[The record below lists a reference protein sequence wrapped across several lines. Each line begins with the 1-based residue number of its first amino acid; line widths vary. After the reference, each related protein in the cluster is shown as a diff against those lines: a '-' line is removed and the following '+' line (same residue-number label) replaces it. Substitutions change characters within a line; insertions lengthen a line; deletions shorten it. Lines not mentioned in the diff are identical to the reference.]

1 MNKKAGTCFGL
12 IAIVLLCAFVGW
24 RGEAAY
30 RASHSFE
37 KFSYTMKDKYIKQ
50 AFEISEELELLSD
63 IVEQVTEPVASPKL
77 NIDLEKA
84 DFFVTSSRGGEYFL
98 GYPDK
103 ETFLRDFGFEG
114 KEPFYQYVEE
124 TSGELQMELYYD
136 EGTAKGC
143 GIRYFPEEGWEARG
157 FVFNSSVKPLY
168 RKDDYL
174 LRGNSQEAIYSK
186 LTYYGFDPS
195 QDSDI
200 DNFEEK
206 TEYTDNGRIKHYTAT
221 ATGWFTN
228 SEDETEPGTVVEM
241 DFVYREDGSLQRKD
255 YFHNPIYEAT
265 TFQSLHSFYD
275 KEERL
280 VYEDGYITHGSLD
293 HYYIYDGEEKEP
305 SYYLEIDHNLGW
317 LCATMFSCHDIT
329 GDEDGKCY
337 GKIGPDLSNN
347 SYVQAVREVDKDRKY
362 SSDSV
367 SHTYEMDYDGDGRR
381 EAFVIIGEYRD
392 GLSGEPTEDLI
403 DGSAWFVDS
412 ENNVMYLDTATF
424 RVYQEYLWQDGK
436 VYLFLHHSVGLPWE
450 TDIFT
455 VEENGAC
462 KIFEGRSAFLS
473 DNGQVI
479 QVQDTYDSTYEY
491 KISHENDE
499 LEGFWYGHT
508 WKRYTFMFEHGK
520 WNEIPAREV
529 SRKQVDEIAQL
540 PSEFDESQYDGV
552 QYILRENG
560 ELDINVAKENEKFD
574 IIDFSYF
581 IYQLNDYM
589 EWELMDEDS
598 GIYLIQLEGE
608 SHWDYLSKIEKGE
621 TKLQQRKR
629 DVILYQE
636 VLEEFERLWNTD
648 YEKESVASEEAK
660 YAGEYFINAWCRGEK
675 ENKQLCYSLQDLS
688 GDGVCEL
695 LIGIK
700 YSSAYNEEMEVLQN
714 IFTCQDGKISNIFR
728 DENQGSQFW
737 GLCEGNVIEVS
748 RAVYGY
754 GDYWYYALRPSHGEA
769 DLIDTVGYDFISREK
784 GEEMYLYYD
793 SMKNEISEE
802 EFEEV
807 LSKYPNIEISW
818 KELKGFIK

>member
-1 MNKKAGTCFGL
+1 MKIKKTGKYFIFIVMVFLVFALWQRRSNGRYESRSIGKLGYMMADNL
-12 IAIVLLCAFVGW
+12 IKPVL
-24 RGEAAY
+24 
-30 RASHSFE
+30 
-37 KFSYTMKDKYIKQ
+37 
-50 AFEISEELELLSD
+50 EISMGLEEYVETLLTN
-63 IVEQVTEPVASPKL
+63 VEEPVTEPVASPKL
-77 NIDLEKA
+77 NIDLEEA
-84 DFFVTSSRGGEYFL
+84 DFFVTSSRGGESPL

-136 EGTAKGC
+136 ERTAKGC
-143 GIRYFPEEGWEARG
+143 GIRYYPEEGRQAQG
-157 FVFNSSVKPLY
+157 FVFNGSMIPSY
-168 RKDDYL
+168 REDEHL
-174 LRGNSQEAIYSK
+174 LRDRSKEAIYSK
-186 LTYYGFDPS
+186 LTYDGYDPS
-195 QDSDI
+195 QDEYI
-200 DNFEEK
+200 EEFEEK
-206 TEYTDNGRIKHYTAT
+206 TEYTADGKMKHYI
-221 ATGWFTN
+221 ATGWITYM
-228 SEDETEPGTVVEM
+228 SDEPDISTIVEM
-241 DFVYREDGSLQRKD
+241 DFVYREDGSLQSKD
-255 YFHNPIYEAT
+255 SHHDQVYGGTWY
-265 TFQSLHSFYD
+265 SSVHSFYD
-275 KEERL
+275 SRERL
-280 VYEDGYITHGSLD
+280 VFEDCYITHGSMD
-293 HYYIYDGEEKEP
+293 YYYIYDGEEEDP
-305 SYYLEIDHNLGW
+305 SYYLVIDHNPSPY
-317 LCATMFSCHDIT
+317 AEMISYHDTIE
-329 GDEDGKCY
+329 DADGKCY
-337 GKIGPDLSNN
+337 GKVGPDLSDN
-347 SYVQAVREVDKDRKY
+347 SYVRAVREANMDKKY

-367 SHTYEMDYDGDGRR
+367 SHTYAMDYDGDGRR

-436 VYLFLHHSVGLPWE
+436 VYLFLQHSVGLPWE

-479 QVQDTYDSTYEY
+479 QVQDAYDATCDVY
-491 KISHENDE
+491 DE
-499 LEGFWYGHT
+499 PKRSWSGHT
-508 WKRYTFMFEHGK
+508 WKRYTFMFEHGEWK
-520 WNEIPAREV
+520 EIPAREI

-598 GIYLIQLEGE
+598 GIYLIQLDGE
-608 SHWDYLSKIEKGE
+608 SHWDYLSKIENGE

-629 DVILYQE
+629 DAILYQE

-754 GDYWYYALRPSHGEA
+754 GDYWYYALRPGHGEA